1 MNFCYST
8 WQYDNPKYIPVTYFQ
23 VYIYISQMRR
33 HLLNSYKHA
42 HTQTEKYTSQNHLF
56 PFTKYAYC
64 PQFEIYNSDILTHD
78 TLQQTTYAQ
87 LQL

>member
-23 VYIYISQMRR
+23 VYIDITNASTSVKLIQARP
-33 HLLNSYKHA
+33 
-42 HTQTEKYTSQNHLF
+42 HTDRKIHVTEPPFS
-56 PFTKYAYC
+56 FTKYAYC